1 MRSLSTPS
9 ESMMS
14 TVGVHTAP
22 KRWKYLGCSLM
33 CASTATKFSLMKKET
48 SGSAY
53 DSASSR
59 AHAPQAG
66 AALKSTRR
74 GLFSAFA
81 CDRAASASLLHST
94 AIFVDPPEV
103 EMEGALL
110 APLPDC
116 ASLTFASTGAA
127 MIAELR
133 KPALLCQVEEHD
145 LGFF

>member
-1 MRSLSTPS
+1 MCTPMGTNFW
-9 ESMMS
+9 SM
-14 TVGVHTAP
+14 
-22 KRWKYLGCSLM
+22 KE
-33 CASTATKFSLMKKET
+33 ASC
-48 SGSAY
+48 GSAY

-81 CDRAASASLLHST
+81 CDRAASASLFHST

-110 APLPDC
+110 APLPGRP
-116 ASLTFASTGAA
+116 SMTFASTGAA
-127 MIAELR
+127 HDSRAEETGTAM
-133 KPALLCQVEEHD
+133 P
-145 LGFF
+145 